1 MAAVGQCKS
10 RGCGYGRGLLT
21 QTPPPRVSNSIS
33 LNASIFSAVCL
44 ASRLSSSFHV
54 FVIVC
59 VAVLTFALFPQFRTT
74 CKVCVCQCVCVCMC
88 ICSNICVIKL
98 FHSQDYHSALF
109 PLTTATMVALTLS
122 LLATISLVA
131 MVFYLLTVLALTFLC
146 PLLFVRLQHLKK
158 LALHSFTYGRCNF
171 HFFGVIS
178 LYIFSLF
185 QQYLRSLGRS
195 SHQIMTE
202 PVKFSIRACALVV
215 GVI

>member
-1 MAAVGQCKS
+1 MGVAYS
-10 RGCGYGRGLLT
+10 

-88 ICSNICVIKL
+88 SNICVIKL

-131 MVFYLLTVLALTFLC
+131 MVFYILTVLALTFLC

-158 LALHSFTYGRCNF
+158 LALHTAIFLVSYRCIFFRCSSNIYGPWDEAA
-171 HFFGVIS
+171 IK
-178 LYIFSLF
+178 L
-185 QQYLRSLGRS
+185 
-195 SHQIMTE
+195 
-202 PVKFSIRACALVV
+202 
-215 GVI
+215 